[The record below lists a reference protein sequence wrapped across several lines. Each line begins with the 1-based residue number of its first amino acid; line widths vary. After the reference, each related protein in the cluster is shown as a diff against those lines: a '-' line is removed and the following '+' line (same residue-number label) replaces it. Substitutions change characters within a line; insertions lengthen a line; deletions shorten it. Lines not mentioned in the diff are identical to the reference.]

1 VTQWTLSA
9 AFNVIRRCILDR
21 PVKPGDDI
29 GEYSTYR
36 KSGRRRPWHCIRS
49 AFPFDELDIT
59 MAKSSTPLT
68 LDRLDTPIG
77 IALLV
82 TNHDGA
88 LCALDWID
96 YESRL
101 TTLLRRY
108 YGAVELTEKSAPSE
122 IRTALARYFDGDLG
136 QLNGI
141 SCHIPGT
148 PFQSK
153 IWTALRAIPAGTT
166 LSYGTLAAQLGA
178 PTATRAVGHAN
189 GANPLSVV
197 VPCHRLIG
205 ANGALT
211 GYGGG
216 IARKR
221 WLLAHEGVV
230 VK

>member
-1 VTQWTLSA
+1 M
-9 AFNVIRRCILDR
+9 
-21 PVKPGDDI
+21 PKP
-29 GEYSTYR
+29 TT
-36 KSGRRRPWHCIRS
+36 HL
-49 AFPFDELDIT
+49 A
-59 MAKSSTPLT
+59 

-82 TNHDGA
+82 TNHNGA

-108 YGAVELTEKSAPSE
+108 YGSVELTDNTAPSE
-122 IRTALARYFDGDLG
+122 IRTALSRYFDGDLG
-136 QLNGI
+136 QLDGI
-141 SCHIPGT
+141 ACHIPGT
-148 PFQSK
+148 PFQNR
-153 IWTALRAIPAGTT
+153 IWTALRHIPAGTT

-178 PTATRAVGHAN
+178 PAAMRAVGHAN

-205 ANGALT
+205 ANGSLT

-221 WLLAHEGVV
+221 WLLEHEGVE